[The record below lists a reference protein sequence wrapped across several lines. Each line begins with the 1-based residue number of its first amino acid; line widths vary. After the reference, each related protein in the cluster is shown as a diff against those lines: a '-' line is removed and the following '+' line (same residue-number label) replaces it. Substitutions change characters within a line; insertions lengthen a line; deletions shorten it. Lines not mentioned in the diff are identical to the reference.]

1 MLPSL
6 GSQRF
11 GRDLV
16 TEQQMDNDNIVCILY
31 GIYILVLGF
40 VLLARVFGLCEISI
54 EYHTDA

>member
-1 MLPSL
+1 M
-6 GSQRF
+6 
-11 GRDLV
+11 